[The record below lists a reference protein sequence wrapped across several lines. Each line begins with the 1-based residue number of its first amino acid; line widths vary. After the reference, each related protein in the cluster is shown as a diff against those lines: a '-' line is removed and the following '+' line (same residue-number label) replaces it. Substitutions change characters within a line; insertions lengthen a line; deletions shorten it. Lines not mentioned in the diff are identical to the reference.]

1 MSVMDSR
8 ACVTFWLK
16 LCYPGVFFWMADAC
30 AGPWFGTSAWVTW
43 PSTMPRRSRSR
54 QRGAAQSSG
63 SKATAVPSGDPG
75 GTRRVMEPS
84 LLDLLTDCPRD
95 VPLWLENLGVQT
107 CADVHHMWKSGGA
120 MTEEYEAGERLPADH
135 AFTLAMVWTLCSK
148 KASMDRDQTIQTL
161 VSERESV
168 YPDRPVLRLES
179 TPTDP
184 ARTPIRSMVATG
196 MIVAVPPRV
205 ISASAAPHV
214 KEQATKEV
222 KVQTL
227 FQLVLESFLD
237 LQSLGTTVQALQDPL
252 RLQAFKNSVM
262 VSTQRLGV
270 ERIGA
275 LTSALRRWKRYAL
288 DKGYSVQSPSPLQLS
303 EFLRSIST
311 GGPTAATSMYQAMK
325 WFQVNMGIAFQVEHF
340 LLTPFKF
347 HAAGHTG
354 TQAKEL
360 DPWEM
365 MNLIFMA
372 QKATGTRLL
381 VLCFFLQSAISCIR
395 FEHAQ
400 RSSLQET
407 APTAMRFKCSQ
418 GKSRRQ
424 GARPAY
430 DWVTTEIEWQGF
442 SLLATL
448 RDYLANEALPDSQ
461 FLWPALLLEASDLWQ
476 VHDSTALLI
485 DKKMSRARYLELF
498 RGCLLEMGL
507 DRQEAISAGYNR
519 LRRFMPTLAGC
530 LQASPEELQAVG
542 SWIELPAGGGPQ
554 PRDRREKAT
563 MPMGLHYSGQKAHRS
578 AMVKLKLWKRFMFL
592 ARNRLSSLAL
602 TSEGLLAPKS
612 WTWPELCE
620 DHQRLP
626 VGEETLPVEDIFTKD
641 QAVAGKEPA
650 SPEFLS
656 WSSPRVVDGKEEQ
669 PTSSQPPGEARPPA
683 PDALP
688 VAARESESDISS
700 SASDKTASGSELEG
714 ILPPGDVSGTIR
726 WFVQG
731 KKAHIVQHGEA
742 AGQLIPWC
750 RDSPFVQEAS
760 RSGDGLDP
768 IASMQICQRCLG
780 RMPRAMYAA
789 ISEHMNWL
797 HWWHAGAPQ

>member
-1 MSVMDSR
+1 MQFETCQSWIAELVPHFGSSSAILVFSFVACHPCCALRWQCGRSGTLVTQEQSR
-8 ACVTFWLK
+8 MGK
-16 LCYPGVFFWMADAC
+16 
-30 AGPWFGTSAWVTW
+30 
-43 PSTMPRRSRSR
+43 RSRSR
-54 QRGAAQSSG
+54 RRRRSHTETSVPARASQASSSRQMAPRAADLPEATGPARSDRG
-63 SKATAVPSGDPG
+63 D
-75 GTRRVMEPS
+75 TREKQPMEPS
-84 LLDLLTDCPRD
+84 LLELLAECPRD
-95 VPLWLENLGVQT
+95 IGLWLENLGVQT
-107 CADVHHMWKSGGA
+107 CADVHHMWRSGMA
-120 MTEEYEAGERLPADH
+120 MTEEYEAGEKLPAEQ
-135 AFTLAMVWTLCSK
+135 AFKVAMVWTL
-148 KASMDRDQTIQTL
+148 ASRRAAMDKDQAILTL

-179 TPTDP
+179 SPADP
-184 ARTPIRSMVATG
+184 ARAPIRSTVATG
-196 MIVAVPPRV
+196 MIAAVPPRV
-205 ISASAAPHV
+205 ISATAAPHV

-325 WFQVNMGIAFQVEHF
+325 WFQMNMGIPFQVEHF
-340 LLTPFKF
+340 LLTPFRF
-347 HAAGHTG
+347 HAAGHIG
-354 TQAKEL
+354 SQAKEL

-365 MNLIFMA
+365 LNLIFMA

-407 APTAMRFKCSQ
+407 APTALRFKCSQ

-448 RDYLANEALPDSQ
+448 RDFLANEALPHSQ
-461 FLWPALLLEASDLWQ
+461 FLWPALLLEASDLRQ
-476 VHDSTALLI
+476 VHDSTALLV

-507 DRQEAISAGYNR
+507 DRQEAISSGYNR

-530 LQASPEELQAVG
+530 LQASPDELQAVG

-554 PRDRREKAT
+554 PRDRRERAT
-563 MPMGLHYSGQKAHRS
+563 VPIGLHYSGQKAHRS

-592 ARNRLSSLAL
+592 ARHKISSLAL

-620 DHQRLP
+620 DHQRMP
-626 VGEETLPVEDIFTKD
+626 VGEETLPVEDMFTKE
-641 QAVAGKEPA
+641 QAVDSHEPG
-650 SPEFLS
+650 SPESSS

-669 PTSSQPPGEARPPA
+669 QEATQPPDEEKPPA
-683 PDALP
+683 PEALP
-688 VAARESESDISS
+688 VAAQDSESDISS

-731 KKAHIVQHGEA
+731 KKSPHSA
-742 AGQLIPWC
+742 AL
-750 RDSPFVQEAS
+750 
-760 RSGDGLDP
+760 
-768 IASMQICQRCLG
+768 
-780 RMPRAMYAA
+780 
-789 ISEHMNWL
+789 
-797 HWWHAGAPQ
+797 

>member
-1 MSVMDSR
+1 
-8 ACVTFWLK
+8 
-16 LCYPGVFFWMADAC
+16 
-30 AGPWFGTSAWVTW
+30 
-43 PSTMPRRSRSR
+43 
-54 QRGAAQSSG
+54 
-63 SKATAVPSGDPG
+63 
-75 GTRRVMEPS
+75 MEPS

-650 SPEFLS
+650 SPESSS

-797 HWWHAGAPQ
+797 H